1 MAAAL
6 QMVGWLPSLSSTAD
20 ITSLQPR
27 LRSHLAQSP
36 RISLHFRK
44 RWACSPTRMG
54 LKVVHTYDS
63 SFELKPECEEKL
75 HSLLNSA
82 TFRTQLA
89 GELSQQQSGA
99 STSSSE
105 YEFTGELFQ
114 PVPWSI
120 TTRHGMPQEFEKY
133 TGNADYAIVNVPPNF
148 MFQAKIF
155 KPSRLCAIFRKVVKA
170 ESDV

>member
-1 MAAAL
+1 MAAL
-6 QMVGWLPSLSSTAD
+6 QMVGWLPIMSTAS
-20 ITSLQPR
+20 TSLQPR
-27 LRSHLAQSP
+27 LRSHLAQLP

-82 TFRTQLA
+82 TFRTQVA
-89 GELSQQQSGA
+89 GELAQQSGA

-105 YEFTGELFQ
+105 YEFSGELFQ

-133 TGNADYAIVNVPPNF
+133 SGNADYAIVNVPPNF